1 MTPLRAAVT
10 WMARSPWR
18 AFVII
23 FLLGFSVR
31 VFFLTKIPERH
42 ILPHDRWE
50 DTAIATSLLER
61 GQFADPYMIPTGAT
75 AHLPPLVP
83 GVLALMW
90 RVFGMGLVG
99 GYAAYLFSI
108 TAFSALYAL
117 LPWFG
122 GKFGVG
128 REAGVLAG
136 IVGSLIVLPLGNLEE
151 LAGIVLGLL
160 AIAFLRRW
168 TSGLGSF
175 VGSLLLGAACGVAF
189 HLQPVLLPVVLGWM
203 VFELCWSRDR
213 RRWVLSAAMVLGMAV
228 ACAPWGWRN
237 HTVFDEVFFIRGN
250 LGLELRMGNH
260 DDAVGALE
268 SLGPGHAYRHP
279 RTHPVEARLVQ
290 ELGEAEY
297 MRRAKVEAVDWI
309 RAHPGRFISLTASRT
324 AQFWLGPFHRPVT
337 ALAVTGL
344 TILALLGAWRS
355 LPAMTH
361 PQRAA
366 LMIPLIGYPLIY
378 YVVIYMPRYRV
389 PLDWILLLLAG
400 AAVWSW
406 LEGREGTSSLS

>member
-1 MTPLRAAVT
+1 MDRPMTPLRTAVT
-10 WMARSPWR
+10 WMARSPVR
-18 AFVII
+18 AFIII
-23 FLLGFSVR
+23 FLLGFSIR
-31 VFFLTKIPERH
+31 VFFLTKIPEGH

-50 DTAIATSLLER
+50 DTAIATSLVER
-61 GQFADPYMIPTGAT
+61 GEFADPYMIPTGPT

-90 RVFGMGLVG
+90 SVFGMGLVG

-108 TAFSALYAL
+108 AAFSALYAL

-122 GKFGVG
+122 GKFGPG
-128 REAGVLAG
+128 REAGVLGG
-136 IVGSLIVLPLGNLEE
+136 IVGSLIVLRPGNAEE
-151 LAGIVLGLL
+151 LAAIVLGLL

-168 TSGLGSF
+168 TSGLGSYG
-175 VGSLLLGAACGVAF
+175 GSLLLGAACGVAF

-203 VFELCWSRDR
+203 AFELWWSRDR
-213 RRWVLSAAMVLGMAV
+213 RKWYLSGVMVLGLAI

-237 HTVFDEVFFIRGN
+237 YTVFDEVFFIRGD

-260 DDAVGALE
+260 DGAAGAIE
-268 SLGPGHAYRHP
+268 KIGAWEEYRHP

-297 MRRAKVEAVDWI
+297 MRRAMVEAVDWI
-309 RAHPGRFISLTASRT
+309 REHPGKFLGLTVSRT
-324 AQFWLGPFHRPVT
+324 TQFWLGPFHRPGT

-344 TILALLGAWRS
+344 TILALLGAWHS

-366 LMIPLIGYPLIY
+366 LMTPLICYPLIY

-400 AAVWSW
+400 AAVWRW
-406 LEGREGTSSLS
+406 LRGR